1 MKKSVKWILSLAVVL
16 VLAGLWTWR
25 FIEVNRYYYDLEAN
39 DGTNEE
45 YYELGDTVVFG
56 DNQVA
61 GISADG
67 YAIRVNS
74 LEYID
79 YAPYTTF
86 DQFKNDKMVLV
97 HATVSRV
104 AKGKSKGLNLFDME
118 LYGKDCYLYPEY
130 NGLGMFN
137 PGFDKDAGGITLP
150 VGASYDMTI
159 PYHARKRDFN
169 RSTWKHLDEH
179 ELYFTTT
186 GYFPTRKI
194 IKVQ

>member
-25 FIEVNRYYYDLEAN
+25 FIEVNRFYYDLEAN
-39 DGTNEE
+39 DGTGKE

-61 GISADG
+61 GVSADG
-67 YAIRVNS
+67 YAIHVNS

-79 YAPYTTF
+79 YAPYTTV
-86 DQFKNDKMVLV
+86 DSFKNDKMILV
-97 HATVSRV
+97 HTTVSRV

-118 LYGKDCYLYPEY
+118 LYGKDCYFEPEY
-130 NGLGMFN
+130 NGIGIFN
-137 PGFDKDAGGITLP
+137 PDLEKNAGGITLP
-150 VGASYDMTI
+150 VGTSYDVTLA
-159 PYHARKRDFN
+159 YHACKSDFN
-169 RSTWKHLDEH
+169 RRTWEHLDEH
-179 ELYFTTT
+179 ELYFSTT
-186 GYFPTRKI
+186 GYFPTCKV